1 MRFGNLAQNKLR
13 TINMLLVDDYENY
26 ILQNISY
33 DCYINDKKEYW
44 DIFIKDFK
52 DFLQKYEIYLD
63 VNVITGYKNKDG
75 N

>member
-33 DCYINDKKEYW
+33 DCYINDKKE
-44 DIFIKDFK
+44 
-52 DFLQKYEIYLD
+52 
-63 VNVITGYKNKDG
+63 
-75 N
+75 

>member
-26 ILQNISY
+26 ILQNLSF
-33 DCYINDKKEYW
+33 DCHINDKKEYW
-44 DIFIKDFK
+44 DVFIKDFK
-52 DFLQKYEIYLD
+52 DFLQKYKINLD
-63 VNVITGYKNKDG
+63 VNVITDYKNKDG

>member
-1 MRFGNLAQNKLR
+1 MQFGNIARNKSR

-26 ILQNISY
+26 I
-33 DCYINDKKEYW
+33 
-44 DIFIKDFK
+44 
-52 DFLQKYEIYLD
+52 LQKYEIYLD